1 MDEKK
6 NNLTPE
12 RKAKLKSD
20 VLAELDNQV
29 AKSAKKVIS
38 KIVKKVAPIATARLA
53 SPQPDKPS
61 VKQMRYARHSVLPE
75 SKAKAS
81 PSKLLL
87 AVRIILM
94 ILILFILTTAI
105 SIFGIYKLGWEN
117 GFNYYVAKTLYLPAG
132 TVAGEKIKAVD
143 YFYDKKILTTA
154 LTAGREG
161 VENTLWENLGLEDKI
176 FNRLAILKLMEI
188 ELKGYN
194 QPLTN
199 SELNEKMAEI
209 VSQFDSDSA
218 TEETTRQ
225 IYSLSLNQF
234 KNKVLRFV
242 VMKDR
247 LQGLI
252 VHDNNII
259 MSRDAKARAEE
270 ILTLALQPNVDFATL
285 AGQYTEDEAGIY
297 TGGDTGWINQGELD
311 EQIEEALFALSDGV
325 VYDQLIVNDL
335 GYHIFKVEQKL
346 TDPNDGRE
354 SIRARHILISVDIDE
369 YLRELLTNTVIVK
382 YL

>member
-1 MDEKK
+1 
-6 NNLTPE
+6 
-12 RKAKLKSD
+12 
-20 VLAELDNQV
+20 
-29 AKSAKKVIS
+29 
-38 KIVKKVAPIATARLA
+38 
-53 SPQPDKPS
+53 
-61 VKQMRYARHSVLPE
+61 
-75 SKAKAS
+75 
-81 PSKLLL
+81 
-87 AVRIILM
+87 M

-225 IYSLSLNQF
+225 LYSLSLNQF